1 MADQGGLQRRQGGFR
16 SVDWRDIV
24 KRKLISC
31 SNFDHTAF
39 SKSCHRV
46 QKSDFVG
53 GDIVQNP
60 NVIQIGVSLCQA
72 GPLGGKD
79 RSLSPMMCSSAKRKE
94 RQVSKNQKTMLFHF
108 QENIIPT
115 YPRCW
120 PRNQETENHD
130 FSLLPRETFA
140 WFPKFPK
147 MGFVRLRVEQQRPLL
162 FVTCFKFMVGKVGK
176 TRYREIVFKT

>member
-1 MADQGGLQRRQGGFR
+1 MADQGGLQRRQEGFR

-24 KRKLISC
+24 KRKHISC
-31 SNFDHTAF
+31 LNFDQIAF

-46 QKSDFVG
+46 QIGFRWWKSERH
-53 GDIVQNP
+53 P
-60 NVIQIGVSLCQA
+60 NHCQA
-72 GPLGGKD
+72 GPLSGKD

-94 RQVSKNQKTMLFHF
+94 RQVSKNQKTMLS
-108 QENIIPT
+108 PL
-115 YPRCW
+115 PRKHYSNLPAIW
-120 PRNQETENHD
+120 PRNQESENHY

-140 WFPKFPK
+140 WFPKL

-176 TRYREIVFKT
+176 TRYRKIVFKT

>member
-31 SNFDHTAF
+31 SKFDHTAF

-46 QKSDFVG
+46 QNRISLVVILYKIRTSSKSEKVFVKRG
-53 GDIVQNP
+53 LLVEKTDHFHRWCV
-60 NVIQIGVSLCQA
+60 
-72 GPLGGKD
+72 PLPKGK
-79 RSLSPMMCSSAKRKE
+79 SAKWARIRK
-94 RQVSKNQKTMLFHF
+94 LCFFLF

-147 MGFVRLRVEQQRPLL
+147 MGFVRLRKEQQRPLL
-162 FVTCFKFMVGKVGK
+162 FVTCFKFMVGKAMGK
-176 TRYREIVFKT
+176 RDTGK